1 MQKVTPEYL
10 ILLHLAQASSG
21 SSCLGPDNA
30 PVRRSCTRG
39 VTQAGGFIETTKHL
53 GQSYLFVLVYIFHSS
68 IRDSKIMGF
77 SPSSSGIPRTVLTR
91 DLEVGRTEENM
102 SRLQTKE

>member
-1 MQKVTPEYL
+1 MLKP
-10 ILLHLAQASSG
+10 A
-21 SSCLGPDNA
+21 LGVPDLGLDNA
-30 PVRRSCTRG
+30 PVRRSS
-39 VTQAGGFIETTKHL
+39 QAGGFIETAKHL

-77 SPSSSGIPRTVLTR
+77 PPSSSSIPRTVLTR